1 MRQRPPLTSA
11 PPRAL
16 RAAAGADA
24 LPRKRGLCLDQGR
37 GELSV
42 PRERTRL
49 RTIRMARGDA
59 LVFLLRREKSR
70 MYRAPKTPPA
80 TLPMMTSAS
89 SGRWNDRDAEGGGAD
104 MTEGESVG

>member
-24 LPRKRGLCLDQGR
+24 LPRKRGLCLDEGR
-37 GELSV
+37 GEL
-42 PRERTRL
+42 RTRL